1 MRVETQ
7 STLLFTPRLRPYIS
21 DDHND
26 RVREKCRPLHVDDLF
41 CFSWH
46 LPVEVPGTFV
56 KFASII
62 IHCSGMPT
70 ERRKHINLNINVN
83 KQTNKFKVLRQN
95 AGPIEA
101 ENDYSGLV
109 QKTYTIVIFCSVTRE
124 FQRSS
129 VTM

>member
-1 MRVETQ
+1 
-7 STLLFTPRLRPYIS
+7 
-21 DDHND
+21 
-26 RVREKCRPLHVDDLF
+26 
-41 CFSWH
+41 
-46 LPVEVPGTFV
+46 
-56 KFASII
+56 
-62 IHCSGMPT
+62 MPT